1 MKLYILRHEERPTD
15 CSFFTPLT
23 EKGLENANK
32 LVSIL
37 KELKIDIIY
46 SSPYIRTL
54 QTICPYA
61 SKENI
66 NIKLEYGL
74 VEINHPDIIA
84 KKSSNQELPE
94 YIATLFNNDKSYNSI
109 IKYNEIKYPENI
121 TNVEQR
127 IKKIIK
133 KILEENENENK
144 NILLVTHQ
152 CVCCS
157 IMKIIVG
164 SKTYKKIKDINIENY
179 ELGKLCLIIDN
190 KNWTITFIN

>member
-1 MKLYILRHEERPTD
+1 MKLYILRHEDRPTD

-37 KELKIDIIY
+37 KELNIDIIY

-61 SKENI
+61 SEQNI

-74 VEINHPDIIA
+74 AEINHPDIIA
-84 KKSSNQELPE
+84 KKSTNQKLPE
-94 YIATLFNNDKSYNSI
+94 YIATLFNYDKSYNSI
-109 IKYNEIKYPENI
+109 VKYNDIKYPENI
-121 TNVEQR
+121 QNVEQR
-127 IKKIIK
+127 IKQILRQ
-133 KILEENENENK
+133 ILEKKENEDK

-157 IMKIIVG
+157 IIKIIVG
-164 SKTYKKIKDINIENY
+164 SKNYKKIKDIDTEKY
-179 ELGKLCLIIDN
+179 GLGKLCLIIDN
-190 KNWTITFIN
+190 KSWIITFIN